1 LTAAREHRTP
11 GADGA
16 ALRDSGEGAYARP
29 MPQHERESLL
39 AHLSDQVRHL
49 AATTDAA
56 RHHPGEPDRLL
67 AVRDEVF
74 TIRETL
80 DTLGVPHALV
90 TNADWNRAIGTT
102 FD

>member
-1 LTAAREHRTP
+1 
-11 GADGA
+11 
-16 ALRDSGEGAYARP
+16 
-29 MPQHERESLL
+29 MPQHEREWLL

-56 RHHPGEPDRLL
+56 RRHPAQPDRLE

-80 DTLGVPHALV
+80 DTLGVAHALV
-90 TNADWNRAIGTT
+90 TNADWSRAIGTT

>member
-1 LTAAREHRTP
+1 
-11 GADGA
+11 
-16 ALRDSGEGAYARP
+16 
-29 MPQHERESLL
+29 MPQDDHEWLL
-39 AHLSDQVRHL
+39 AHLSDQVGHL
-49 AATTDAA
+49 ATLVDIA
-56 RHHPGEPDRLL
+56 RQHPAEPDKLV

-102 FD
+102 FS